1 MKTLGTT
8 VLFACVIIGSSSA
21 ATLVSWTLTGAAGNE
36 AFSPGTS
43 ASPLVT
49 ATNMTRGPG
58 NNAPT
63 AANSF
68 NTSGWESAAT
78 VPPGDSTE
86 YISFGFN
93 VQAGATATLTS
104 LFVGTRS
111 TNAGPGTMGLFY
123 SGDSFANPITVI
135 SQTAEVFI
143 SSEIA
148 LGALPALTGPVEF
161 RWIEI
166 GNSRADGVGVTGSTG
181 AFRLFDYDSDPLI
194 GVQFTGVVTQNAA
207 IPEPGTALGLL
218 VLLAGGICLRRRE

>member
-8 VLFACVIIGSSSA
+8 VLFACVIIGPSSA

-58 NNAPT
+58 NNAP
-63 AANSF
+63 AANSSF

-93 VQAGATATLTS
+93 VHAGATATLTS

-123 SGDSFANPITVI
+123 SGDSFANPIIVI
-135 SQTAEVFI
+135 SQTAELFI
-143 SSEIA
+143 SSEIG
-148 LGALPALTGPVEF
+148 LGALPALTGLVEF

-166 GNSRADGVGVTGSTG
+166 GNSRADGGGATGSAG
-181 AFRLFDYDSDPLI
+181 AFRLFDYQSNALV

-207 IPEPGTALGLL
+207 IPEPGTTLGVLA
-218 VLLAGGICLRRRE
+218 LLAGGICLRRRE